1 MALLACCAIA
11 LSDLLPLQKI
21 SLLAVVALALGNAFR
36 QTFNLCL
43 MLGDDDELQKVSP
56 GGTALMALLPESR
69 VFGPLLMLAYDDS
82 GKLMRLVL
90 LSDSV
95 ANLNDWRR
103 LRKWVRSRKDRN

>member
-1 MALLACCAIA
+1 MALIACCAIA

-21 SLLAVVALALGNAFR
+21 LLLPVIALAIGNAFR
-36 QTFNLCL
+36 KAVNPCL
-43 MLGDDDELQKVSP
+43 ILGDDGELQKVSP

-69 VFGPLLMLAYDDS
+69 IFGPLLMLAYDDS

-95 ANLNDWRR
+95 ANPNDWRR
-103 LRKWVRSRKDRN
+103 LRKWVRSRKERN